1 MIRNIKD
8 TIVYHGS
15 YTKIENIDL
24 KYAKKTKDFGK
35 GFYVTT
41 DRKQAIKFARLI
53 AKRNRLT
60 YGYLNSYLLSDLS
73 NLDIVEFLSTNSKW
87 LNCIVGFR
95 NNDFM
100 SFTKGYTSRDVI
112 IGKIAD
118 DDTSL
123 VINAYI
129 TGAYGK
135 VGSKETYDT
144 AVKLLKPEKLKN
156 QICFK
161 TNKAIS
167 KLHYIDS
174 EVVKI

>member
-1 MIRNIKD
+1 MLIELSVYGLCTGLFNK
-8 TIVYHGS
+8 IVNVKNEVVKNY
-15 YTKIENIDL
+15 I
-24 KYAKKTKDFGK
+24 
-35 GFYVTT
+35 V
-41 DRKQAIKFARLI
+41 LI
-53 AKRNRLT
+53 LSMLIGRLT

-95 NNDFM
+95 DNDFM

-135 VGSKETYDT
+135 VGSKEAYDT